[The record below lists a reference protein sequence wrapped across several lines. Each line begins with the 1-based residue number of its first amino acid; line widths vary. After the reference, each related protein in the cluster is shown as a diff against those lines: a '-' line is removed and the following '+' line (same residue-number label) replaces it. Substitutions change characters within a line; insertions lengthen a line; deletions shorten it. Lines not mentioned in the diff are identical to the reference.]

1 VAPGTQKTR
10 HNEPMVLRVARGKKE
25 IVRDANG
32 LGFVALNAAD
42 VWLTRL
48 ALQSGA
54 SEANPIVDCLGG
66 NMEAK
71 VLASVAVVSL
81 LWLFGK
87 DRIVTLLNIG
97 MGLVVLWN
105 AAMVTLTA
113 LN

>member
-1 VAPGTQKTR
+1 MG
-10 HNEPMVLRVARGKKE
+10 LRVARGKRE
-25 IVRDANG
+25 IVRDAGG

-42 VWLTRL
+42 AWLTRL

-54 SEANPIVDCLGG
+54 SEANPVVASLGG

-71 VLASVAVVSL
+71 VLASIAVVFL
-81 LWLFGK
+81 LWVFGK

-105 AAMVTLTA
+105 AAVVTLAA